1 MENLD
6 RNTYN
11 EIDKFIQNKLNKE
24 VLVDEKWNTPTE
36 QVLDDALNIVNSNTG
51 RTRKK
56 YWFLLLLCLSGGS
69 LFLVIWNSVVI
80 HRMQQQMETIYE
92 DFTPNTDGNQN
103 IFTQEKKNKADRLGN
118 QAGEHNASNTVSTNA
133 KKIEVSSNKNTE
145 IQTLKN
151 APTINEKRNEI
162 VKKDILK
169 NNTNS
174 RKLSRS
180 INSTVKKENVKLVS
194 NKAQKLIPIEPNNSL
209 SDEKDYKYINKQT
222 NNSTGINEPVNSV
235 KQTNSVL
242 SIENKHST
250 FNKHNFTPVSLLPF
264 IKGNLENTIENQL
277 LVFQNSVDD
286 IPLNTY
292 YKQSKYWTV
301 YLLFG
306 ANYTKQRMTNL
317 PENIDFTLLEYD
329 KNCWGFES
337 GIGVKYQLTPRLN
350 TNVTLSFSRINNN
363 SVYEDQAGYNPK
375 NEVQNDDG
383 TVTYKGNYA
392 VQTTMVGYKDQYNF
406 EVSDANIAQVD
417 NKTNIEQI
425 CQFYNTSFGLEYS
438 LLSRNKLKVNIGTG
452 AGLSYLKNATQHLD
466 VNISN
471 GGRFLFEDNITIAST
486 KEMNR
491 FSAFGLGTCS
501 INYPITPKIDLG
513 LYSQYSL
520 GLTSIRKISNLNDPK
535 TFNESFRI
543 FFTAEYHF
551 K

>member
-11 EIDKFIQNKLNKE
+11 EIDKLIQHKLNKE
-24 VLVDEKWNTPTE
+24 VLVDEGWNTPTE
-36 QVLDDALNIVNSNTG
+36 QVLDEALDIVNSNTG

-92 DFTPNTDGNQN
+92 DFTPNANNNQN
-103 IFTQEKKNKADRLGN
+103 IFTQGKEDKADQSDN
-118 QAGEHNASNTVSTNA
+118 QAGEHNASDMVSTNA
-133 KKIEVSSNKNTE
+133 KKLEASSNKNTE

-151 APTINEKRNEI
+151 VPTINEN

-180 INSTVKKENVKLVS
+180 INSTIKKENVKLVS
-194 NKAQKLIPIEPNNSL
+194 NKAQKLIPIEYNDSL
-209 SDEKDYKYINKQT
+209 SDEKDYKYINMQT
-222 NNSTGINEPVNSV
+222 NISTGINELVNSV

-242 SIENKHST
+242 SIENKHTT
-250 FNKHNFTPVSLLPF
+250 FNKHNFTTVSLLPF

-277 LVFQNSVDD
+277 LVFQNPGGD

-306 ANYTKQRMTNL
+306 ANYSKQRMTNL
-317 PENIDFTLLEYD
+317 PENLDFTLLEYD
-329 KNCWGFES
+329 KNCLGFES

-350 TNVTLSFSRINNN
+350 TNVTLSFSRVNNN
-363 SVYEDQAGYNPK
+363 SVYKDQAGYNSE
-375 NEVQNDDG
+375 NEVQNEDG
-383 TVTYKGNYA
+383 TVTYKDNYA
-392 VQTTMVGYKDQYNF
+392 VQTTMVGYKDEYNF
-406 EVSDANIAQVD
+406 DVSDANIAQVD

-438 LLSRNKLKVNIGTG
+438 LLPRNKLKVNIGTG
-452 AGLSYLKNATQHLD
+452 AGLSYLKHATQHLD

-471 GGRFLFEDNITIAST
+471 GENFLFEDNITIAST

-491 FSAFGLGTCS
+491 FSAFGLGS
-501 INYPITPKIDLG
+501 
-513 LYSQYSL
+513 
-520 GLTSIRKISNLNDPK
+520 RIS
-535 TFNESFRI
+535 F
-543 FFTAEYHF
+543 
-551 K
+551 